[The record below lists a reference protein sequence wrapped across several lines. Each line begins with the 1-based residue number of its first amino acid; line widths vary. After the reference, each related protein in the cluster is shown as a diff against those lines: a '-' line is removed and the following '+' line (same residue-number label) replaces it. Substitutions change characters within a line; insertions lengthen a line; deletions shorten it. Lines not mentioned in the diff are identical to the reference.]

1 MGNTLTNKSNNKN
14 LKSLKLDANDEENIS
29 KFYNKFLHQEGVNS
43 VNKKTIFNITKF
55 QTELFLNLS
64 INSIFFLND
73 YYNKKGLK
81 RKIDN
86 LELEDILNLFYLL
99 TKANQNDEDEF
110 NIYYRKNSFY
120 ILYDLYIGKVGAFEK
135 EKEMN
140 LVKLSDIFEFITQ
153 IYINRHYSILN
164 KSEQEIAI
172 DYNPNEKKKSIYNFL
187 RENIKFTCGNNSEES
202 DLSIDIKSLYDFI
215 DHTLYS
221 LDSFLKNYF
230 KLKFLQINITESLLT
245 SVPVCTE
252 APSTVTID
260 QFLFFVLANPHIGS
274 MKYAF
279 KLYDCQKTGYNIPNL
294 IYSFLGF
301 PGPVIILVKHFDPK
315 AGGETV
321 LGMFLHSNIKECYE
335 KFCGDDLCS
344 IFELYPKMHF
354 YKFNEDREKICF
366 ISSKN
371 QKFSKVSP
379 GIGLGFRNGKCRF
392 WIDSNECFKKSYFN
406 KYDDVFEEG
415 SPFEN
420 PEQILNVKIN

>member
-1 MGNTLTNKSNNKN
+1 MGNKSHKCNKN
-14 LKSLKLDANDEENIS
+14 LKSMKLDHNDEENIT
-29 KFYNKFLHQEGVNS
+29 KFYNKFLLQEGE
-43 VNKKTIFNITKF
+43 NKNTPNTSKNTIFNVTQF
-55 QTELFLNLS
+55 QNEVFLNLS

-73 YYNKKGLK
+73 YYIKKGLT

-86 LELEDILNLFYLL
+86 LEQEDILNLFYLL
-99 TKANQNDEDEF
+99 TKANQNDEDDF
-110 NIYYRKNSFY
+110 NIYYRKNSFF
-120 ILYDLYIGKVGAFEK
+120 ILYDLYLGKVGAFEK
-135 EKEMN
+135 ETQIN
-140 LVKLSDIFEFITQ
+140 LVKLADVFEFIVQ
-153 IYINRHYSILN
+153 IFINRHYSILK
-164 KSEQEIAI
+164 KSEQDLGI
-172 DYNPNEKKKSIYNFL
+172 DYNSNEKKKSIYNFL
-187 RENIKFTCGNNSEES
+187 KENLKCTNESEELV
-202 DLSIDIKSLYDFI
+202 DLKSLHNFI

-230 KLKFLQINITESLLT
+230 KLKFLQIDVTESLLT

-252 APSTVTID
+252 GPSTVTID

-301 PGPVIILVKHFDPK
+301 PGPVIILVKHFDQTSGK
-315 AGGETV
+315 ETV

-354 YKFNEDREKICF
+354 YKFVEDREKICF

-379 GIGLGFRNGKCRF
+379 GIGLGFRYGKCRF

-420 PEQILNVKIN
+420 PEQPLNVRK